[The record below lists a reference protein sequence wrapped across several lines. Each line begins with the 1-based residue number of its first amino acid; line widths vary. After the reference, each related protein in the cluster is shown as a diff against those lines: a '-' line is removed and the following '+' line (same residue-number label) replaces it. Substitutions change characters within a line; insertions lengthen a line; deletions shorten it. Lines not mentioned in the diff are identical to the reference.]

1 MFFQASQYDSII
13 VPLLYIYKYLYSSVD
28 ISDFD
33 ISTLYVELYCVKL
46 HFFVTNCFSLIH
58 YPSLC
63 ISGCVHVYMCS
74 VIPGESGCAL
84 KL

>member
-46 HFFVTNCFSLIH
+46 QFFGNKLFLLYNTLVSV
-58 YPSLC
+58 SQ
-63 ISGCVHVYMCS
+63 VVYI
-74 VIPGESGCAL
+74 V
-84 KL
+84 

>member
-13 VPLLYIYKYLYSSVD
+13 VPLLYIYKYMYLYSSVD

-46 HFFVTNCFSLIH
+46 HFFGNKLFVLYNTLVSV
-58 YPSLC
+58 SQ
-63 ISGCVHVYMCS
+63 VVYI
-74 VIPGESGCAL
+74 V
-84 KL
+84 

>member
-46 HFFVTNCFSLIH
+46 HFFGNKLFVLYNMLVSV
-58 YPSLC
+58 SQ
-63 ISGCVHVYMCS
+63 VVYI
-74 VIPGESGCAL
+74 V
-84 KL
+84 